1 MIFSGIRIKIVFDF
15 FYIDGPLSLGK
26 LSVLQTAKGKKIK
39 IIEAVAP
46 QWLILGDLLE
56 FDARGNKLDLIKATY
71 PADPLAC
78 CRDMFQHWLD
88 GHGVR
93 PCSWRKLIELL
104 EDCDLAELAKQVHS
118 AI

>member
-39 IIEAVAP
+39 II
-46 QWLILGDLLE
+46 GDLLE
-56 FDARGNKLDLIKATY
+56 FDARGNKLDLIKATH

-78 CRDMFQHWLD
+78 CRDMFHHWLD